1 MRTPRRIRV
10 NGTLALIAVMALG
23 TAACGADTP
32 AASGCD
38 VAVSSDVSSKP
49 VVTVPGCAAPVQA
62 QTKDIV
68 AGTGKAA
75 VEGDALKV
83 KYVGLAWSSRDEFG
97 ASWGPADAPLEVAPL
112 GRAGVIDGWNQGLV
126 GVKVGGRRL
135 LVIPPNLGYG
145 AQGKGPIKANETL
158 VFVVDVVSIN

>member
-1 MRTPRRIRV
+1 MPRRTRV
-10 NGTLALIAVMALG
+10 HGTLALLAMLALG
-23 TAACGADTP
+23 TAACGNDSP
-32 AASGCD
+32 AAGGCD
-38 VAVSSDVSSKP
+38 VAVSSDVTRKP
-49 VVTVPGCAAPVQA
+49 QVTVPDCDTPPAQP

-83 KYVGLAWSSRDEFG
+83 QYVGVSWSTKEQFD
-97 ASWGPADAPLEVAPL
+97 ASWDRTGPPFEVSPL
-112 GRAGVIDGWNQGLV
+112 GRAGVIAGWNQGLV

-135 LVIPPNLGYG
+135 LVIPPSLGYG
-145 AQGKGPIKANETL
+145 AQAQGPIKANETL